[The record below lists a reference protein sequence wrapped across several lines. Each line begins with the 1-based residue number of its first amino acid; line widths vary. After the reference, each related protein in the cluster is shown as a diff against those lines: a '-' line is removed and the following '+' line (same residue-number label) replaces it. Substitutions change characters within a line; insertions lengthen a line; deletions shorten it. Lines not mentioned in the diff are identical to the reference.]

1 MSKMPPPPPRLSS
14 RSMPPPPPRLPSRS
28 MPPPPPRF
36 PSRSMPPPPPRS
48 MPPRIRR
55 IMSSPTKSSK
65 KKPRINAKNFTTDWV
80 KSLDKSKISTWNIDD
95 FKSNILNILEMSKEH
110 QYTLI
115 EHVLSKVNSIRQ
127 LKALTSACKH
137 SIINIIIMQKNDNIL
152 WLILQKIPDIRS
164 EMIIGGAPP
173 LFMAMEQNYLFGVK
187 SLCFKDFSQ
196 NLLLQN
202 SIGQNIFEVA
212 IRSSFEI
219 FTFIFDKLCGFYSD
233 LIQRTPNILLTNTMG
248 QLVTHRSWL
257 NLAIHSKNTEIV
269 KKMLSWTL
277 SKMSP
282 WRTKISLN
290 HIDYRRNFLIESI
303 RSNSILMVKL
313 LIQFVEWPLQFVEY
327 ATVQSFY
334 ITSSPHLV
342 IFLCDNNKPFI
353 QKWLYITRTGRNRE
367 RAVYDNNNIYTD
379 IISGSP
385 LICTVLNKITPSFQV
400 LFEYILK
407 TYEIPEAWI
416 NDGGYTDVVHVP
428 NTRVYRRLFDQTLLL
443 RRGVLLGGMNYTEI
457 RLLYM
462 YLRRIRVLKLPD
474 VKNGS
479 SMPNYCKLYRE
490 YVLKIGLN
498 QNKSDSYKR
507 TMLLWLWK
515 LYCDRH
521 GQIFIAL
528 PFDTDID
535 LMFFH
540 VCALQGPNEMLFP
553 LGGLSRS
560 LKTLSKRNSSKSILK
575 F

>member
-1 MSKMPPPPPRLSS
+1 M
-14 RSMPPPPPRLPSRS
+14 PPPRLPSRS
-28 MPPPPPRF
+28 RPPPRLPSRSRPPPRLPSRSRPPPPR
-36 PSRSMPPPPPRS
+36 
-48 MPPRIRR
+48 RIRQAT
-55 IMSSPTKSSK
+55 SSPTSK
-65 KKPRINAKNFTTDWV
+65 KKPRINADGINFTTDWV
-80 KSLDKSKISTWNIDD
+80 KSLDKSNISTWNIGD
-95 FKSNILNILEMSKEH
+95 FKSNICNILKMSKEH
-110 QYTLI
+110 QYILI
-115 EHVLSKVNSIRQ
+115 KYVLSKVNSTRQ

-152 WLILQKIPDIRS
+152 WLILQKIPEIRS
-164 EMIIGGAPP
+164 EMTLGGVPP
-173 LFMAMEQNYLFGVK
+173 LFVAMEQNYLFGVK
-187 SLCFKDFSQ
+187 SLCFKDFSR

-202 SIGQNIFEVA
+202 SRGQNIFEVA

-219 FTFIFDKLCGFYSD
+219 FTFIFDKLCGFYSN

-248 QLVTHRSWL
+248 QLVTRMPWL

-277 SKMSP
+277 SMMSP
-282 WRTKISLN
+282 RRTKISLN
-290 HIDYRRNFLIESI
+290 HVNYRRNFLIESI
-303 RSNSILMVKL
+303 QSNSIVMVKL
-313 LIQFVEWPLQFVEY
+313 LLQFVEWSLQFVEY

-334 ITSSPHLV
+334 ITSNPHLV

-353 QKWLYITRTGRNRE
+353 QKWLYITRDGRNRE
-367 RAVYDNNNIYTD
+367 RVVYNNNNIYTG

-385 LICTVLNKITPSFQV
+385 LISTVLNQTTPSFQV

-416 NDGGYTDVVHVP
+416 NGGGYDDVCRIHS
-428 NTRVYRRLFDQTLLL
+428 TRVYRRLFDQTLFL
-443 RRGVLLGGMNYTEI
+443 RCGVLLPGMNYSEI
-457 RLLYM
+457 REIANTLN
-462 YLRRIRVLKLPD
+462 RIKVLKLSD

-479 SMPNYCKLYRE
+479 SMPNYCKLYKE

-498 QNKSDSYKR
+498 VSKSASYKR
-507 TMLLWLWK
+507 AMLLWLWK

-560 LKTLSKRNSSKSILK
+560 LKTLSKHHSSKSILK

>member
-1 MSKMPPPPPRLSS
+1 MSNM
-14 RSMPPPPPRLPSRS
+14 PPPRLPSRS
-28 MPPPPPRF
+28 RPPPRLPSRSRPPPPR
-36 PSRSMPPPPPRS
+36 
-48 MPPRIRR
+48 RIRQAT
-55 IMSSPTKSSK
+55 SSPTSK
-65 KKPRINAKNFTTDWV
+65 KKPRINADGINFTTDWV
-80 KSLDKSKISTWNIDD
+80 KSLDKSNISTWNIGD
-95 FKSNILNILEMSKEH
+95 FKSNICNILKMSKER
-110 QYTLI
+110 QYILI
-115 EHVLSKVNSIRQ
+115 KYVLSKVNSTRQ

-152 WLILQKIPDIRS
+152 WLILQKIPEIRS
-164 EMIIGGAPP
+164 EMTLGGVPP
-173 LFMAMEQNYLFGVK
+173 LFVAMEQNYLFGVK
-187 SLCFKDFSQ
+187 SLCFKDFFSR

-202 SIGQNIFEVA
+202 SRGQNIFEVA

-248 QLVTHRSWL
+248 QLVTHMPWL

-277 SKMSP
+277 SMMSP
-282 WRTKISLN
+282 RRTKISLN
-290 HIDYRRNFLIESI
+290 HVNYRRNFLIESI
-303 RSNSILMVKL
+303 QSNSIVMVKL
-313 LIQFVEWPLQFVEY
+313 LLQFVEWSLQFVEY

-334 ITSSPHLV
+334 ITSNPHLV

-353 QKWLYITRTGRNRE
+353 QKWLYITRDGRNRE
-367 RAVYDNNNIYTD
+367 RVVYNNNNIYTG

-385 LICTVLNKITPSFQV
+385 LISAVLNQTTPSFQV

-416 NDGGYTDVVHVP
+416 NGGGYDDVCRIHS
-428 NTRVYRRLFDQTLLL
+428 TRVYRRLFDQTLFL
-443 RRGVLLGGMNYTEI
+443 RCGVLLPGMNYSEI
-457 RLLYM
+457 RKIANTLN
-462 YLRRIRVLKLPD
+462 RIKVLKLSD

-479 SMPNYCKLYRE
+479 SMPNYCKLYKE

-498 QNKSDSYKR
+498 VSKSASYKR
-507 TMLLWLWK
+507 AMLLWLWK

-540 VCALQGPNEMLFP
+540 DCALQDPHGILFAI
-553 LGGLSRS
+553 GALSRS
-560 LKTLSKRNSSKSILK
+560 LKTLSKHHSSKSILK